1 VSRLDA
7 EATVITVTARTIRVR
22 DVILIGGQPRRVV
35 TMRAVHGGTQLR
47 LDSGELLVIGLR
59 QEYTVTRTER
69 PQAWQGRR

>member
-1 VSRLDA
+1 MTRLDP
-7 EATVITVTARTIRVR
+7 EATIVAVTARTIRVR

-47 LDSGELLVIGLR
+47 LDTGELLVLALR
-59 QEYTVTRTER
+59 QEYTVTRVER